1 MEHIANKVE
10 KQELEINYI
19 KKSLDELV
27 EQNKNQNKQL
37 EKISN
42 SIQKQELILEKIGN
56 LEEKYSDG
64 LKRCHNRIDEE
75 LSRCKE
81 EKAKYEDE
89 IKLIKND
96 LMSKPCNTHNVIDKE
111 IEFIKMEISKHNKI
125 IWWGATLIIGV
136 VIVAILKSQLK

>member
-19 KKSLDELV
+19 KKALDELV

-136 VIVAILKSQLK
+136 VIVAIIKSHLL